1 MKNDD
6 WDDLI
11 QKHLAGIATAEESA
25 RLGQALEDDA
35 ELRALYLDYANLD
48 LALEATA
55 KADTALQEAQLFP
68 VATPSFNRGSWL
80 SLGAIAAALV
90 VGVFVFVTRKP
101 PVVVV
106 QKPAPVELGMVRVIH
121 VEGEAWVDGQ
131 RALADGDELFA
142 AGNVSMT
149 NGFIELSYRDSGVHV
164 IAGAPLSMRLDD
176 PMQLFVQEGGLKFV
190 VPPQGVGFV
199 VLTEDQEIVDLGTSF
214 ILNAKP
220 EGSTV
225 LVLEGQVTIG
235 KRTGDAKPLVMSKG
249 DFATFDRTGVTQK
262 RTPSRAR
269 ARSVPEVALRVTEPG
284 PASLRGRILGQT
296 EQPVGGDGAEQDVI
310 GRQFVPLIKSGFQDQ
325 SGFELLPTG
334 APLRFAGIAG
344 AFQTFPQRTGLKLET
359 VQHGWMAWYRGRV
372 LPPRKGRYRFWGY
385 ADNHLVVAI
394 DGKPVFEASRDSS
407 FSEIG
412 IPRTDNPALPCLIA
426 TAGFAHGSWVE
437 SKGEALQLDIL
448 FGEIGSNPQTGLLLT
463 SGLLLIE
470 WEGEDYEETYWG
482 QPRWPVFMTE
492 APSAVEVAG
501 LESLRSYL
509 ESKMMGSFS
518 VATEAIW
525 KVNNEKVARQ

>member
-11 QKHLAGIATAEESA
+11 QRHLAGIATMEESA
-25 RLGQALEDDA
+25 RLEQALEGDA
-35 ELRALYLDYANLD
+35 KLRALYLDYANLD

-55 KADTALQEAQLFP
+55 KADTALQEAQLSP
-68 VATPSFNRGSWL
+68 VATPSFNRWSWL

-90 VGVFVFVTRKP
+90 MGVFVFVSEKP
-101 PVVVV
+101 RVVEA
-106 QKPAPVELGMVRVIH
+106 QKPAAVEPGIVRVIH
-121 VEGEAWVDGQ
+121 VEGEAWVDGE
-131 RALADGDELFA
+131 RALADGDELYA

-149 NGFIELSYRDSGVHV
+149 NGFIELSYRDSGVHL
-164 IAGAPLSMRLDD
+164 IANAPLSLRLDD

-190 VPPQGVGFV
+190 VPPQGKGFV

-214 ILNAKP
+214 ILKAKQ
-220 EGSTV
+220 EKSTV
-225 LVLEGQVTIG
+225 VVLEGQISVG
-235 KRTGDAKPLVMSKG
+235 KRSGDAERLIMSKG
-249 DFATFDRTGVTQK
+249 DFAVFKRGVETGK
-262 RTPSRAR
+262 RTPAWTDAR
-269 ARSVPEVALRVTEPG
+269 DLPEIELRVTEPG
-284 PASLRGRILGQT
+284 PASLRGKILGQSA
-296 EQPVGGDGAEQDVI
+296 QPLPGEGSEVDVI
-310 GRQFVPLIKSGFQDQ
+310 GRQFVPLIQSGFQDQ
-325 SGFELLPTG
+325 SGLELLPTG

-344 AFQTFPQRTGLKLET
+344 AFQTLPKRTGLELET
-359 VQHGWMAWYRGRV
+359 VQHGWMTWYRGRV
-372 LPPRKGRYRFWGY
+372 VPPRKGRYRFWGS
-385 ADNHLVVAI
+385 ADNHLLVAV

-426 TAGFAHGSWVE
+426 RAGFAHGPWVV

-448 FGEIGSNPQTGLLLT
+448 FGEIGGNPENGVLFT

-470 WEGEDYEETYWG
+470 WEGEAYEETSWG

-492 APSAVEVAG
+492 APNAAEVAG
-501 LESLRSYL
+501 LKSLRRHL

-518 VATEAIW
+518 VAPDAIW